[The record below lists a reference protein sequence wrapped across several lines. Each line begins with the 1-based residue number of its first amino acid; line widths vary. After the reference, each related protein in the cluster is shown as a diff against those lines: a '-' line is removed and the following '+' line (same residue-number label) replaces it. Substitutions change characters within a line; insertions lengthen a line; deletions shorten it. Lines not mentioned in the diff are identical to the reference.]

1 LTKYRL
7 TADKLRVAY
16 GGLDRTKLAT
26 INLVTDLFQHE
37 LYDTPTQ
44 LNYDYSVLRLQDKI
58 QTSDTV
64 KTIELIDASPP
75 VGSKA
80 QLTGWGRTIGTDPN
94 SAAVQ
99 LQYAEFTTIT
109 REECQRRADNTITK
123 PPTVTSQFI
132 CGENKSAS
140 GCYVCPTRMS
150 TEFVNNYILFLITG
164 RFRRTLCNRR
174 QTGGHCLVGN
184 A

>member
-1 LTKYRL
+1 
-7 TADKLRVAY
+7 
-16 GGLDRTKLAT
+16 GLDRTKLAT

-37 LYDTPTQ
+37 LYGTPTQ

-64 KTIELIDASPP
+64 KTIELIDVSPA

-109 REECQRRADNTITK
+109 REECQRRADNTITN

-132 CGENKSAS
+132 CGENNAAS
-140 GCYVCPTRMS
+140 GCYGDSGGPFVIGGKLAGIVSWGTPNCPADTTKGPTAYSDVANQRTWLLS
-150 TEFVNNYILFLITG
+150 KIL
-164 RFRRTLCNRR
+164 
-174 QTGGHCLVGN
+174 
-184 A
+184 